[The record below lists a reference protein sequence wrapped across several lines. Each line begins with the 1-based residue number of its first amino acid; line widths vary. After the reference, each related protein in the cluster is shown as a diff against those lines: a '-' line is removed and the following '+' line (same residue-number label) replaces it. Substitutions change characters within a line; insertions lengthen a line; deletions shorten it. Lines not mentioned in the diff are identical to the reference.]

1 MRITSRRQLGFTLV
15 ELLVVIAIIGILVS
29 LLLPAIQ
36 AAREAARRSQ
46 CVNNLKQIA
55 VASHNH
61 HDSQKM
67 FPSGGWGWWWV
78 GDPDRGVGKEQP
90 GSWMYSLFPYLEEQA
105 LHDLGTD
112 GQESVVT
119 IEQRNGAVKA
129 METPVP
135 AFNCPSRRPS
145 IAYPHPLGATGY
157 LKNAKSNVLSSRGDY
172 AANGGDLAV
181 FWGGNNQQPAS
192 YAQADAGTNF
202 VAHDQMIKSNGTS
215 YQRSEI
221 RFKDITDGTSHTYLV
236 GEKYRMP
243 DHYDTG
249 LDISDDHPITCADD
263 YDGHSWA
270 GLSGIDAINP
280 QVLPPLQDTPGL
292 QDYWRFGSAHVG
304 GFNVAFCDASVQ
316 FVSYDVA
323 DRAHLS
329 MSNRRDGYVINTGL

>member
-1 MRITSRRQLGFTLV
+1 MLASRQRPGFTLV

-55 VASHNH
+55 VACHNH
-61 HDSQKM
+61 HDSLKM

-78 GDPDRGVGKEQP
+78 GDADRGAGKDQP
-90 GSWMYSLFPYLEEQA
+90 GSWMYHLFPYVEEQA
-105 LHDLGTD
+105 LHDLGSD
-112 GQESVVT
+112 GQPSVVT
-119 IEQRNGAVKA
+119 LDQRNGAVKA
-129 METPVP
+129 METPVA

-157 LKNAKSNVLSSRGDY
+157 LKNAKANIVSSRGDY
-172 AANGGDLAV
+172 GANAGDLGV
-181 FWGGNNQQPAS
+181 FWGGNTQMPTS
-192 YAQADAGTNF
+192 YAQGDVGTNF
-202 VAHDQMIKSNGTS
+202 VPHDQIIKSNGIT

-236 GEKYRMP
+236 GEKYRNP

-263 YDGHSWA
+263 YDGHVWA
-270 GLSGIDAINP
+270 GLSGLEAADP
-280 QVLPPLQDTPGL
+280 QFLPPLQDTPGL
-292 QDYWRFGSAHVG
+292 QDYYRFGSAHAG

-316 FVSYDVA
+316 FISYDVA
-323 DRAHLS
+323 QQAHLR
-329 MSNRRDGYVINTGL
+329 MANRRDGNAVNTGL